1 MKKVAIMILLL
12 VICLLMLSCGEEA
25 DIDISAE
32 IEVYKAQIANLEE
45 IVIKLNEEITVKDS
59 LIEELRKDEKQI
71 KDQESRKQVTGSYYN
86 ELERALNF
94 KGGYQSYTQQ
104 GPLNGNYSIERG
116 LQTLDKIKSALDS
129 FSAMT
134 SLVKGRGLLDE
145 DELNAIGNSDETTQF
160 AEFYNMPICVKG
172 QLMEQNYIIKA
183 LDLRRVLALY
193 ELGRVERKELDAK
206 YDAFLY
212 AREQY
217 QEFVDSTFYRDSS
230 LYPSPYYY

>member
-1 MKKVAIMILLL
+1 M
-12 VICLLMLSCGEEA
+12 
-25 DIDISAE
+25 
-32 IEVYKAQIANLEE
+32 
-45 IVIKLNEEITVKDS
+45 T
-59 LIEELRKDEKQI
+59 
-71 KDQESRKQVTGSYYN
+71 DQASRKQVAEGYYN

-160 AEFYNMPICVKG
+160 AEFYNMPIRVKG